1 MAPRSLYEQAK
12 TALIKNISMLNDIG
26 DLPYDFMRSIL
37 LRIESPVQLRELE
50 KTCPQ
55 VLGLDGEIW
64 LKLIKRDVSGW
75 DKKVDRFTRYEID
88 ENTGNEV
95 EVIGPRKPEDW
106 FRVYKTLK
114 RQADE
119 ETAVA
124 EEALFK
130 KMEATRKERAANTI
144 VAPTTMIP
152 PTQAKARSGPSTF
165 SKAADKSVL
174 RFTGGSKTKDLMAR
188 VRRETAEHKAQ
199 HSGPLG
205 GRATMRT
212 PQRGL
217 NRVQKAPQAFV
228 EARKVENATAAAA
241 REQTTGFRLSKA
253 AGTGKTAISS
263 ELAAREAR
271 LKNAQASTG
280 PGHSSLAQGMAYKV
294 PKLGMGARDSPSG
307 SPAPAARTG
316 TPVGAKRKRE
326 VDIFHN
332 RKKR

>member
-1 MAPRSLYEQAK
+1 MAPRPLYEQAK
-12 TALIKNISMLNDIG
+12 TALIKNISMLSDIG

-37 LRIESPVQLRELE
+37 VRIESPAQLRELE

-55 VLGLDGEIW
+55 ILGLDGEIW

-75 DKKVDRFTRYEID
+75 DKKVDRFTRVEVD
-88 ENTGNEV
+88 EDTGEEV
-95 EVIGPRKPEDW
+95 EVFGPRKPEDW

-130 KMEATRKERAANTI
+130 KMEATRKERAANRVI
-144 VAPTTMIP
+144 APTTMIP
-152 PTQAKARSGPSTF
+152 PKQPKGRLGPSTF
-165 SKAADKSVL
+165 SKTPDKSTL
-174 RFTGGSKTKDLMAR
+174 RFTGGSKTKDVMAKA
-188 VRRETAEHKAQ
+188 RRETAEHRAQ

-217 NRVQKAPQAFV
+217 NRVQKAPQGFV

-241 REQTTGFRLSKA
+241 REQTTVFRLSKA
-253 AGTGKTAISS
+253 ASSGQAS

-271 LKNAQASTG
+271 LRNAQASSG
-280 PGHSSLAQGMAYKV
+280 PGHSSLVQGMSYKV
-294 PKLGMGARDSPSG
+294 PKLGSAARDSLSG
-307 SPAPAARTG
+307 SPAPSARMG
-316 TPVGAKRKRE
+316 TPVVAKRKRE
-326 VDIFHN
+326 VDVFHN